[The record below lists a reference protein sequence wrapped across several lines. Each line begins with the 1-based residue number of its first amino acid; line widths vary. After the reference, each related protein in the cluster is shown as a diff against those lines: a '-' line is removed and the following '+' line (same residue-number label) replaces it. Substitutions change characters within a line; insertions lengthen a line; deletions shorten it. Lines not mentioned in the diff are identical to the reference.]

1 MYRFS
6 CIQNTVYKIKY
17 LKKKRKKQAVG
28 FENCVRCGGR
38 EGGRQKQAIV
48 ISQFGICCL
57 SFQGPATSP
66 DRSSAMRVP
75 RDMTEA
81 SGVSVG
87 KEESG
92 VTPLGEQLTSSH
104 FFPDDPISGVPC
116 VAG

>member
-1 MYRFS
+1 MHAEH
-6 CIQNTVYKIKY
+6 CIYNKV
-17 LKKKRKKQAVG
+17 LKKKQAVG
-28 FENCVRCGGR
+28 FDNCEVWR

-48 ISQFGICCL
+48 ISQFGICSL

-66 DRSSAMRVP
+66 DRSSAIRVP

>member
-1 MYRFS
+1 
-6 CIQNTVYKIKY
+6 
-17 LKKKRKKQAVG
+17 
-28 FENCVRCGGR
+28 
-38 EGGRQKQAIV
+38 
-48 ISQFGICCL
+48 
-57 SFQGPATSP
+57 
-66 DRSSAMRVP
+66 MRVP